1 MSVNYSFYARLRLA
15 LAGISLLALG
25 LAAGCT
31 YSHGDPAP
39 ACDVPS
45 ENVTYSAVISPI
57 FDANCRE
64 CHGSTVFVTK
74 GSGNN
79 FGDYAAISRYFSPAK
94 IIASIRHDPNSIHM
108 PQGRDKL
115 SDCDIQRIEKWIAA
129 GKPNN

>member
-1 MSVNYSFYARLRLA
+1 MSVFYSFSAQLRLA
-15 LAGISLLALG
+15 LAGVSLLTLG

-45 ENVTYSAVISPI
+45 ENVTYSAVVSPI
-57 FDANCRE
+57 FDAHCRE
-64 CHGSTVFVTK
+64 CHGTSVYTVK
-74 GSGNN
+74 GGGNN
-79 FGDYAAISRYFSPAK
+79 FGDYAAINRYFSPSK
-94 IIASIRHDPNSIHM
+94 IIGSIRHDPNFDPM
-108 PQGRDKL
+108 PQNRDKL